1 MPHPNAV
8 RLALDR
14 RRDER
19 GLPLVVTLPAHL
31 QQRDVIVTPHPLD
44 SYDRLT
50 EQRTDD
56 DTADA

>member
-1 MPHPNAV
+1 
-8 RLALDR
+8 
-14 RRDER
+14 
-19 GLPLVVTLPAHL
+19 VTLPAHL